1 MNKTA
6 NQMKILELTV
16 AGFIIAFCGCA
27 SSSVRQTWKS
37 PAYHGGPMENVAVL
51 AMDERDLHRQA
62 IENHFAGILKEQGQ
76 SALTTHQLF
85 GLPQIKADREVAA
98 ARVRQ
103 AGGDSVLIVRLLDSA
118 TYSRQV
124 HANSAGLSS
133 SSGDGSGDWSSYS
146 FAYFGTDTVWSNM
159 RIEVYLESALYE
171 LKTGQRLW
179 SGVTRTVLKEDM
191 DRVAEITPL
200 ASQIF
205 AAMRKDQV
213 IH

>member
-1 MNKTA
+1 
-6 NQMKILELTV
+6 V
-16 AGFIIAFCGCA
+16 
-27 SSSVRQTWKS
+27 
-37 PAYHGGPMENVAVL
+37 ENVAVL
-51 AMDERDLHRQA
+51 AMDERDLHRQS
-62 IENHFAGILKEQGQ
+62 IENHFAALLKEQGQ

-85 GLPQIKADREVAA
+85 GLPQIKTDKEAA
-98 ARVRQ
+98 AGRVRQ

-133 SSGDGSGDWSSYS
+133 SSGEGSDWSSYS

-179 SGVTRTVLKEDM
+179 SGVTRTVLKDDV
-191 DRVAEITPL
+191 DRVAEIAPL